1 MQMRTFGPQN
11 NGTRCLSATLHPTTR
26 FMLAY
31 LFSAIF
37 FFLAPTSAT
46 TDDPK
51 TPVVEWLTEQDHDFG
66 QVRSGKTVRFMFKY
80 KNLAAEPLLLQTVR
94 TSCGCTAAEWTQE
107 PVDPGAT
114 GQVLIEFESSQQ
126 GDFRKKIRV
135 FFDKQRK
142 PEILWIEGEVN

>member
-1 MQMRTFGPQN
+1 MRTFGPQN
-11 NGTRCLSATLHPTTR
+11 GVTRRLIRTLHPTTR

-37 FFLAPTSAT
+37 FFWAQASAPVAE
-46 TDDPK
+46 PN

-66 QVRSGKTVRFMFKY
+66 QVPSGKTVRFMFKY
-80 KNLAAEPLLLQTVR
+80 KNIASEPLLLQTVR

-107 PVDPGAT
+107 PVAPGAT

-142 PEILWIEGEVN
+142 AEILWIEGEVN